1 MFHPFR
7 SLYFIGV
14 DDDVDGGGDGE
25 QEMIDVDD
33 DLPPERRVVHLSVDQ
48 QVIGLLRVIMH

>member
-1 MFHPFR
+1 MIPP
-7 SLYFIGV
+7 SCCLYFVGV
-14 DDDVDGGGDGE
+14 DYDVDGGGDGE